1 MHSSQQSADQPKG
14 LQNKVLSEGKTVWE
28 VLNMKP
34 PSILSPPLRVGARS

>member
-34 PSILSPPLRVGARS
+34 SILFPPPLRVGARS